1 MKGWI
6 KLFIYGIIY
15 VSSIMILMAVI
26 LGIVNKYVN

>member
-15 VSSIMILMAVI
+15 VCSLMILMAVI